1 MSMDL
6 MDMKDLM
13 GFLKVKRSTIYK
25 LREEGLPVIH
35 LGRVVRFDREEII
48 RWLRDRQHSSP
59 PSRPN
64 RRSKDSQTADNTV
77 PAKAADE
84 DDARDRD
91 EDVIL

>member
-6 MDMKDLM
+6 MDMKELM

-48 RWLRDRQHSSP
+48 RWLKDRQSSAP
-59 PSRPN
+59 PPR
-64 RRSKDSQTADNTV
+64 
-77 PAKAADE
+77 PAKRPKEPTVEVEAYEATSGRDS
-84 DDARDRD
+84 DD
-91 EDVIL
+91 DVIL

>member
-48 RWLRDRQHSSP
+48 RWLKERQHSSP
-59 PSRPN
+59 PPRPP
-64 RRSKDSQTADNTV
+64 RPKE
-77 PAKAADE
+77 DE
-84 DDARDRD
+84 VSVGSFTDIGDDYGHDPD

>member
-1 MSMDL
+1 

-48 RWLRDRQHSSP
+48 RWLKDRQHSAP
-59 PSRPN
+59 PSRPTK
-64 RRSKDSQTADNTV
+64 R
-77 PAKAADE
+77 AKETPPETEAYE
-84 DDARDRD
+84 PQSSGRDTD

>member
-6 MDMKDLM
+6 MNMKELM

-48 RWLRDRQHSSP
+48 RWLKDRQQSSP
-59 PSRPN
+59 PPRPSKRTKDVEIESIEEHSSRDP
-64 RRSKDSQTADNTV
+64 
-77 PAKAADE
+77 
-84 DDARDRD
+84 D